1 MTRPTRAHS
10 LSCPR
15 SEVILASCSPPAH
28 VHSRPCIAP
37 RAALWTYLSLG
48 HNLRARPLAHGC
60 PDVLPT
66 RFPARRRM
74 GWLERDGGVFVGVDG
89 EQLPGGAIDGL
100 ARRPRRPR
108 RQPGRA
114 GESLRAPPLPTWS
127 TPGIFKYFVTSA
139 CVIGA
144 IGVAFAPSSKVRVDG
159 VPCARARLTAPS
171 PIWPPHAHP
180 VRCFLRSQV
189 TLEKGTSLTMDFK
202 RPNCSWRREYM
213 DLNPL
218 GCFRLSLAFE
228 EACPAWLCGGGSAP
242 LADPTT
248 RECRGPC
255 ARAFATAAG
264 LDGFVDSSE
273 LATLEKALAE
283 QARTDVACTWPAR
296 DDGKCW
302 RVASKAG
309 QRDLT
314 AVDACAYARCRAL
327 GSATAVKCFAV
338 VCE

>member
-228 EACPAWLCGGGSAP
+228 ELARLGCAVAGLRRLQTRPLGSVGGHARGRSPPQPASTGSS
-242 LADPTT
+242 T
-248 RECRGPC
+248 RQSWRRSSRPSLSRHARMWRARGPRGTT
-255 ARAFATAAG
+255 ASAGVLPQKRASGT
-264 LDGFVDSSE
+264 
-273 LATLEKALAE
+273 
-283 QARTDVACTWPAR
+283 
-296 DDGKCW
+296 
-302 RVASKAG
+302 
-309 QRDLT
+309 
-314 AVDACAYARCRAL
+314 
-327 GSATAVKCFAV
+327 
-338 VCE
+338 

>member
-1 MTRPTRAHS
+1 
-10 LSCPR
+10 
-15 SEVILASCSPPAH
+15 
-28 VHSRPCIAP
+28 
-37 RAALWTYLSLG
+37 
-48 HNLRARPLAHGC
+48 
-60 PDVLPT
+60 
-66 RFPARRRM
+66 
-74 GWLERDGGVFVGVDG
+74 
-89 EQLPGGAIDGL
+89 
-100 ARRPRRPR
+100 
-108 RQPGRA
+108 
-114 GESLRAPPLPTWS
+114 
-127 TPGIFKYFVTSA
+127 
-139 CVIGA
+139 
-144 IGVAFAPSSKVRVDG
+144 
-159 VPCARARLTAPS
+159 
-171 PIWPPHAHP
+171 
-180 VRCFLRSQV
+180 
-189 TLEKGTSLTMDFK
+189 MDFK

-283 QARTDVACTWPAR
+283 QARTDVACKWPAR